1 MSTATATATTPNP
14 AIARPVPPAPPVPMA
29 APLQPESLFAIA
41 QAYERSASS
50 GIAFRRMAR
59 SDAFPWFTATRNPAF
74 NAFLLWDA
82 PEDLA
87 GMAAHIDKLLR
98 EDRSFMRIALSG
110 VDRETGAWRGMV
122 VVRPYEDGHELGLA
136 LHPEVWSQGM
146 LPLFMKP
153 ATEVIRQ
160 AAAPWPVYAR
170 THRDNG
176 KMQTILR
183 RNGFEEAGKM
193 TETRVN
199 GEQIPLDIY
208 RLGAGWAPPEMLA
221 Y

>member
-1 MSTATATATTPNP
+1 MSTATATATAT
-14 AIARPVPPAPPVPMA
+14 AASAPTA

-50 GIAFRRMAR
+50 AIAFRRMTR
-59 SDAFPWFTATRNPAF
+59 CDAFPWFTATRNPAF

-98 EDRSFMRIALSG
+98 EDRSFLRVAVSG
-110 VDRETGAWRGMV
+110 VDLATGAWRGMV

-136 LHPEVWSQGM
+136 LHPEVWGQGM
-146 LPLFMKP
+146 LPLFLKP
-153 ATEVIRQ
+153 ATEVIRR
-160 AAAPWPVYAR
+160 AATPWPLYAR
-170 THRDNG
+170 THRDNA

-193 TETRVN
+193 TETRLN

-208 RLGAGWAPPEMLA
+208 RLGPDWTPPEMIA